1 MPRRILSL
9 LLPVLVA
16 VMLPGTAVG
25 AVSASLTWNASSDAN
40 VTGYNVYYGGA
51 SRQYTN
57 SVPVGSVTNVV
68 VGQLAENTVY
78 FFSAKGHDAAGN
90 ESPFSNE
97 AAFCGFTVS
106 PTVCVQQLVL
116 ATNLTGDQLSFSLTC
131 DAPAGA
137 DIDAT
142 NGVFSWSPGLD
153 YASTTN
159 VVTVLVTD
167 SSNPGSS
174 YSETLLI
181 TVSDYLELGLGSA
194 VVQTSQSGSLPLIV
208 TASDTLTNLETFL
221 AWPADRLGTPT
232 LSLLPPAVG
241 GSVQA
246 QNGGLVVDLKFPPGQ
261 TFPVATTVAQL
272 NFQALPGQ
280 SSAFLNINANSLA
293 GTKTDASGFSNVG
306 AQPGEV
312 VVVGNNPLMRCQS
325 VAGVGRT
332 LTLFGNPGA
341 NYQLQYTTNLVP
353 PVVWQPVAS
362 HQQGNVTDSVT
373 VDDSQPVIFYQLLQQ

>member
-1 MPRRILSL
+1 
-9 LLPVLVA
+9 LVA
-16 VMLPGTAVG
+16 ATVPMTAAAQVT
-25 AVSASLTWNASSDAN
+25 ARLTWNASSDTN

-57 SVPVGSVTNVV
+57 SIGVGGVTNAVI
-68 VGQLAENTVY
+68 GPLAEETVY
-78 FFSAKGHDAAGN
+78 FFAAKSHDAAGN

-97 AAFCGFTVS
+97 AALCGFTVV
-106 PTVCVQQLVL
+106 PTVFVQQSVL
-116 ATNLTGDQLSFSLTC
+116 ATNLTGDQLSFSLTS

-142 NGVFSWSPGLD
+142 NGVFEWGPGLE

-167 SSNPGSS
+167 NSNPGLSFA
-174 YSETLLI
+174 ETLLI
-181 TVSDYLELGLGSA
+181 KVTDYLELGVGSA
-194 VVQTSQSGSLPLIV
+194 TVQTGQSGSLPLTV
-208 TASDTLTNLETFL
+208 TASDTLTNLQMAM

-246 QNGGLVVDLKFPPGQ
+246 QNGGLVVQLQFPPGQ
-261 TFPVATTVAQL
+261 TFPEATTVAQL
-272 NFQALPGQ
+272 NFQAQAGM
-280 SSAFLNINANSLA
+280 SSAFLNLRVNGLA

-306 AQPGEV
+306 SQGGEV
-312 VVVGNNPLMRCQS
+312 VMVGNNPLLRPQS
-325 VAGVGRT
+325 APGAGRT

-341 NYQLQYTTNLVP
+341 NYQLQFTTNLIP
-353 PVVWQPVAS
+353 PVVWQPAAN
-362 HQQGNVTDSVT
+362 HQQGSVT
-373 VDDSQPVIFYQLLQQ
+373 ESVPVDDSQPVIYYRVQQQ